1 MIDTYFFDTYAIVEI
16 IRGNENYKAYIKKN
30 AILTQLNIFE
40 LFYGLIKD
48 FDVEFANK
56 IIDKYYISVVGYGK
70 GIIKE
75 AVLFKLENKKKNL
88 SMTDCV
94 GYVMAKK
101 MNIKFLTGDKEFKD
115 LENVEF
121 IK

>member
-16 IRGNENYKAYIKKN
+16 IRGNENYKEYIKKN

-40 LFYGLIKD
+40 LFYGLMKD
-48 FDVEFANK
+48 CDVEFANK
-56 IIDKYYISVVGYGK
+56 IIDKYYISVVGYEK

-101 MNIKFLTGDKEFKD
+101 MNIKFLIYSAI
-115 LENVEF
+115 L
-121 IK
+121 

>member
-16 IRGNENYKAYIKKN
+16 IRGNENYKEYIKKN

-94 GYVMAKK
+94 GYFVARKI
-101 MNIKFLTGDKEFKD
+101 NVKFLTGDKEFKD